1 MKQQDR
7 EVLEKLGYNTE
18 RKCMRF
24 FNDLILEVEECMDDY
39 SKEKVVE
46 LINDKNSFIYV
57 EMKIFYELGLN
68 RMNDELKM
76 IHTEMRDPRKIDIET
91 YADVFND
98 NYNPTVEESIY
109 NIAKYR
115 KQMKNKNSLQ
125 EQKQNSYYIKAMVP
139 SKTNVAM

>member
-1 MKQQDR
+1 MEQQDR

-24 FNDLILEVEECMDDY
+24 FNDLILEVEECMDDC
-39 SKEKVVE
+39 SKEEVVE
-46 LINDKNSFIYV
+46 LIKNKNSFIYV
-57 EMKIFYELGLN
+57 EMRIFYELGLN
-68 RMNDELKM
+68 KMEGELNM

-91 YADVFND
+91 YAEVFND

-115 KQMKNKNSLQ
+115 KHMKNKSSLQ
-125 EQKQNSYYIKAMVP
+125 EQKQNSYYIKTLVS
-139 SKTNVAM
+139 SKNNVAM